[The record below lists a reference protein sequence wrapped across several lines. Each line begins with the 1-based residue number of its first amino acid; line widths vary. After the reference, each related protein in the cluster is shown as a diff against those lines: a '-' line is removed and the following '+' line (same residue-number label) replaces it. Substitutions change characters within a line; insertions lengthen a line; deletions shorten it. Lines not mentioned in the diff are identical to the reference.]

1 MWYSI
6 YDTST
11 GEYKGGSS
19 LLKNIPDPLPE
30 GMAMRTDDERMDQ
43 GNDWNTSTLQWDPK
57 PPVRRIPIASLM
69 QKFTD
74 DELFAFGTS
83 VTEKTTKIRNVLKAW
98 QDAQKKIDLD
108 SARTSTM
115 MQFLVDDA
123 IITSERRDAI
133 LA

>member
-6 YDTST
+6 YDTTT
-11 GEYKGGSS
+11 GEYKGGSA
-19 LLKNIPDPLPE
+19 LLSNIPDPLPA
-30 GMAMRTDDERMDQ
+30 GMAMKTDDERMDQ
-43 GNDWNTSTLQWDPK
+43 GNVWNKSTLQWDPK
-57 PPVRRIPIASLM
+57 PPVRTIPIPSLM